1 MKIKKTAEDRAVD
14 IFVYGIMLAAALIT
28 VIPFANV
35 LSKAFSADWAVTSG
49 QVGIFPIGFNVDSFN
64 YVFHESTF
72 RHSMLMSVA
81 VTVTATV
88 SGIIIT
94 AVTAYPL
101 SKKHLPGI
109 KPILFLFVFTMLFNG
124 GMVPTYM
131 VYANTLHIKNTIWA
145 LIVPYLLMNAFYI
158 ITMRTYINSNIS
170 DEIIEAA
177 RIDGSGEVQTL
188 FRIVIPLS
196 KPIIATIAL
205 LAMISYWN
213 NWTNGIYFLSD
224 DDLYGVQN
232 FLNEVIT
239 NATFLASK
247 TSGSTMSVQIPTV
260 GVRMAIAVV
269 AVIPVLIAYPF
280 FQKSFVKGI
289 TLGAVKG

>member
-1 MKIKKTAEDRAVD
+1 
-14 IFVYGIMLAAALIT
+14 MLTIL
-28 VIPFANV
+28 
-35 LSKAFSADWAVTSG
+35 
-49 QVGIFPIGFNVDSFN
+49 
-64 YVFHESTF
+64 Y
-72 RHSMLMSVA
+72 
-81 VTVTATV
+81 
-88 SGIIIT
+88 
-94 AVTAYPL
+94 AYPL
-101 SKKHLPGI
+101 SRKDLPGRNAI
-109 KPILFLFVFTMLFNG
+109 SLFLFFTMLFNG

>member
-1 MKIKKTAEDRAVD
+1 MITRNKPFIIGMYVLMAFLTIAC
-14 IFVYGIMLAAALIT
+14 IFPFLLLIMSSVTSEASLATYGYSLFPKEFSMESYKFLWTTRDSLFRSLQISVIVT
-28 VIPFANV
+28 VIGVSANV
-35 LSKAFSADWAVTSG
+35 
-49 QVGIFPIGFNVDSFN
+49 
-64 YVFHESTF
+64 
-72 RHSMLMSVA
+72 ML
-81 VTVTATV
+81 T
-88 SGIIIT
+88 ILY
-94 AVTAYPL
+94 AYPL
-101 SKKHLPGI
+101 SRKDLPGRNAI
-109 KPILFLFVFTMLFNG
+109 SLFLFFTMLFNG